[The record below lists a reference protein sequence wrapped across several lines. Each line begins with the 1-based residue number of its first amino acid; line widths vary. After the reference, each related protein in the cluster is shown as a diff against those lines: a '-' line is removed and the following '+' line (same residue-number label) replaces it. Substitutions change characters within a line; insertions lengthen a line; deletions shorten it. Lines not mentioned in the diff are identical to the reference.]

1 MSRTIIDDKI
11 ENLLMSPSLGFI
23 VVSVNGSTDVVVSK
37 VFVVVGIL
45 VVGLMVGVSMVQ
57 LLLSGVVMLES
68 IVC

>member
-23 VVSVNGSTDVVVSK
+23 VVSINGSTDVIVSK

>member
-23 VVSVNGSTDVVVSK
+23 VVSINGSTDVVVSK